1 MVRVERYEP
10 KWQAE
15 WDGLVARAKNG
26 VFLFH
31 RSYMEYHA
39 DRFTDHSLLFF
50 DGDRLVAILPANRAE
65 NDLVSHGGLTFG
77 GFVTDDRMKAPQM
90 LKLFDALLDH
100 CREAGLDRVV
110 YKVVPYI
117 YHRHPAAEDLYAL
130 FVREGRLVRRDVSAT
145 IDQRDR
151 IGPNEL
157 RRRAARKAR
166 ANGLE
171 VRPSTDFD
179 GYMEIVAENLRT
191 RHEAKPTHSGGEM
204 KLLADRHPDQIK
216 LYGAYR
222 GSDLMAGVVVYDSPR
237 VAHAQYIASTVA
249 GRDLSAL
256 DCVFDG
262 LINETYVAKP
272 YFDFGISTEDGGRH
286 LNVGLIDYKESYGAR
301 AVAYDWYEVRAA

>member
-1 MVRVERYEP
+1 MMRVERYEQ
-10 KWQAE
+10 KWQSE
-15 WDGLVARAKNG
+15 WDGLVARSKNG

-50 DGDRLVAILPANRAE
+50 DGDKLLAILPANRTGH
-65 NDLVSHGGLTFG
+65 DLISHGGLTFG

-90 LKLFDALLDH
+90 LRLFDALLDH
-100 CREAGLDRVV
+100 CREAGLARVV

-157 RRRAARKAR
+157 RRRGARRAR

-171 VRPSTDFD
+171 VRPSDDFA

-191 RHEAKPTHSGGEM
+191 RHDAKPTHSGAEM
-204 KLLADRHPDQIK
+204 RLLADRHRDHIK

-222 GSDLMAGVVVYDSPR
+222 GAELMAGVVVYENPR
-237 VAHAQYIASTVA
+237 VAHAQYIASTAA
-249 GRDLSAL
+249 GRELAAL

-262 LINETYVAKP
+262 LINETYAATP
-272 YFDFGISTEDGGRH
+272 YFDFGISTEEGGRH

>member
-1 MVRVERYEP
+1 MVRVELYDQKR
-10 KWQAE
+10 QTE

-50 DGDRLVAILPANRAE
+50 DGDKLLAILPANRAGT
-65 NDLVSHGGLTFG
+65 DLVSHGGLTFG

-90 LKLFDALLDH
+90 LRLFDALLDH
-100 CREAGLDRVV
+100 CRVAGLTRVV
-110 YKVVPYI
+110 YKVVPHI

-157 RRRAARKAR
+157 RRRGARRAR

-171 VRPSTDFD
+171 IRPSADFA

-191 RHEAKPTHSGGEM
+191 RHDAMPTHSGAEM

-222 GSDLMAGVVVYDSPR
+222 GNDMMAGVVVYENPR
-237 VAHAQYIASTVA
+237 VAHAQYIASTAA
-249 GRDLSAL
+249 GRELSAL
-256 DCVFDG
+256 DCVFEG
-262 LINETYVAKP
+262 LINEMYAATP